1 MPTQL
6 TMERCYRG
14 VVGATLGT
22 SRNNVDALAQKLDAR
37 LRAWKPGRPRA
48 RRALARSRTEVLCSG
63 SLPHVLHQEMNPLLS
78 PLARTLKDEPI
89 LLRLGNSITLDFLW
103 GCPQALIV
111 GMRFTDHWPS
121 SALFD
126 YIPAVFWKFFRT
138 VPASGINNY
147 TRPRRGRCG

>member
-1 MPTQL
+1 
-6 TMERCYRG
+6 
-14 VVGATLGT
+14 
-22 SRNNVDALAQKLDAR
+22 VDALAQKLDAR
-37 LRAWKPGRPRA
+37 LRAWKPGTAAELRERITAVIELADHDVLRVALSRA
-48 RRALARSRTEVLCSG
+48 AEQEVLCSG
-63 SLPHVLHQEMNPLLS
+63 SLQHVLHQEMNPLLS

-147 TRPRRGRCG
+147 TRPRRGRWGKLLGIA